1 MYFPQI
7 SVLTDF
13 WLSTDNLH
21 VQPKFIYSSSLI
33 IRGKYLFVKAK
44 VKTIMQHNNNLAA
57 CFKNKLNFLKWRSN
71 DLKSLDKKTKPH
83 ELFDLLNAFFH
94 VGPCQGVHVQSHA
107 SNNQA
112 CIVQLNKKTNL
123 IFINI

>member
-33 IRGKYLFVKAK
+33 IRGKYLFVK
-44 VKTIMQHNNNLAA
+44 
-57 CFKNKLNFLKWRSN
+57 
-71 DLKSLDKKTKPH
+71 
-83 ELFDLLNAFFH
+83 
-94 VGPCQGVHVQSHA
+94 G
-107 SNNQA
+107 
-112 CIVQLNKKTNL
+112 
-123 IFINI
+123 